1 MPLHQQNL
9 PGPLSTVAIIGPG
22 LIGGSLALALRQRN
36 PETALRLWARS
47 ASSVSRAKTVFPEVT
62 ADLAAAV
69 RSASLCVLCTPI
81 GSMPAL
87 AERMAP
93 HLPADAVVTDAGS
106 AKGALVRH
114 LEGILGDRFVGSH
127 PMAGS
132 EKSGL
137 DAARADLFDGAVC
150 ILTPT
155 ETTRPDALRRTR
167 DLWQS
172 VGCRTVEMAPDAHDE
187 AIARISHLPH
197 AVAAALV
204 NAVSRGR
211 PGAETLA
218 GGGYRDTTRIAA
230 SSPALWKEIF
240 LENKESLLAG
250 LDDFTATLAD
260 FKRMILAHDAPAL
273 EDFLT
278 RAQDARNRLP

>member
-1 MPLHQQNL
+1 M
-9 PGPLSTVAIIGPG
+9 
-22 LIGGSLALALRQRN
+22 
-36 PETALRLWARS
+36 
-47 ASSVSRAKTVFPEVT
+47 FPEVT
-62 ADLAAAV
+62 ADLAEAV

-81 GSMPAL
+81 GSMPEL

-93 HLPADAVVTDAGS
+93 HLSADVVVTDAGS
-106 AKGALVRH
+106 AKGTVVRQ
-114 LEGILGDRFVGSH
+114 LEAILGDRFIGSH

-137 DAARADLFDGAVC
+137 DAARADLFQDAVC

-155 ETTRPDALRRTR
+155 HTTAPDTLRQARE
-167 DLWQS
+167 LWS
-172 VGCRTVEMAPDAHDE
+172 AVGCRTVEMSPQAHDD
-187 AIARISHLPH
+187 AIARVSHLPH

-204 NAVSRGR
+204 NAVSQSH
-211 PGAETLA
+211 PGAEALA

-230 SSPALWKEIF
+230 GSPALWKEIF

-278 RAQDARNRLP
+278 RAQDARTRLP